1 MGFPPKAKA
10 LGLQP
15 EDLMM
20 EHLKRYITFSFSLL
34 LLLGNMVMPVLG
46 QGERKEDLIG
56 HWTFEKGT
64 ELEDLTGHF
73 SEIDLLGA
81 DVKDGKLHI
90 GNSEWAMT
98 TGYKG
103 PDIGPDKTLVT
114 WIYLDDLNVTRGA
127 TLAVNKS
134 SGDTFDAIV
143 YAERQPKRWMA
154 GSSFFRRTQDALP
167 GFEEKETGK
176 LMQLAISY
184 EDEGGTAK
192 IAIYRNGDRIGGYT
206 MGPIVSWEAGD
217 VEALFGPRALIGG
230 TAYGWVV
237 ARVEDARIYNAV
249 LSKKEINSL
258 VENTLDVEAR
268 GKLATV
274 WGVLKLSK

>member
-1 MGFPPKAKA
+1 MENTTMIQSFRRYFALSFSVLFLIGNIVVPA
-10 LGLQP
+10 LGQA
-15 EDLMM
+15 E
-20 EHLKRYITFSFSLL
+20 K
-34 LLLGNMVMPVLG
+34 
-46 QGERKEDLIG
+46 KEDLIG
-56 HWTFEKGT
+56 HWTFENGV

-73 SEIDLLGA
+73 GDIDLLDA
-81 DVKDGKLHI
+81 DVKDGKLRI
-90 GNSEWAMT
+90 GNNEWAMT

-114 WIYLDDLNVTRGA
+114 WIYLDDLSITRGA

-154 GSSFFRRTQDALP
+154 GSSHFRRTQDADP

-176 LMQLAISY
+176 LIQLAISY
-184 EDEGGTAK
+184 EDDGGNTK
-192 IAIYRNGDRIGGYT
+192 IMIYRDGDVIGDYT

-249 LSKKEINSL
+249 LDEKEINNL
-258 VENTLDVEAR
+258 TVDTLDVEAR
-268 GKLATV
+268 GKLAAT
-274 WGVLKLSK
+274 WGRLKFSK

>member
-1 MGFPPKAKA
+1 MID
-10 LGLQP
+10 LG
-15 EDLMM
+15 
-20 EHLKRYITFSFSLL
+20 RYFTFSFSVLF
-34 LLLGNMVMPVLG
+34 LLGSLVAPALG
-46 QGERKEDLIG
+46 QGEKKEALIG
-56 HWTFEKGT
+56 HWTFEAGA

-73 SEIDLLGA
+73 GDIDLLGA

-90 GNSEWAMT
+90 GNNDWAMT

-103 PDIGPDKTLVT
+103 DDIGPDKTLVT
-114 WIYLDDLNVTRGA
+114 WLYLDDLNVTRGA

-154 GSSFFRRTQDALP
+154 GSSHFRRTQDAIP

-176 LMQLAISY
+176 LIQLAISY
-184 EDEGGTAK
+184 EDEGGNAK
-192 IAIYRNGDRIGGYT
+192 ITIYRNGERIGGYT

-237 ARVEDARIYNAV
+237 ARVEDARIYNAA
-249 LSKKEINSL
+249 LSKKEINNL
-258 VENTLDVEAR
+258 VENTLDIQAR

-274 WGVLKLSK
+274 WGRLKFTE

>member
-1 MGFPPKAKA
+1 
-10 LGLQP
+10 
-15 EDLMM
+15 MM
-20 EHLKRYITFSFSLL
+20 EYLKRYITFSFSLL
-34 LLLGNMVMPVLG
+34 LLLGNIVMPVLG

-56 HWTFEKGT
+56 HWTFEKGA

-90 GNSEWAMT
+90 GNGEWAMT

-114 WIYLDDLNVTRGA
+114 WLYLDDLNVTKGA

-176 LMQLAISY
+176 LIQLAISY

-192 IAIYRNGDRIGGYT
+192 ITIYRNGDRIGGYT

-230 TAYGWVV
+230 TAYGWVI
-237 ARVEDARIYNAV
+237 ARVEDARIYNAA

>member
-1 MGFPPKAKA
+1 MIQSFRRYFALSFSVLFLIGNIVVPA
-10 LGLQP
+10 LGQA
-15 EDLMM
+15 E
-20 EHLKRYITFSFSLL
+20 K
-34 LLLGNMVMPVLG
+34 
-46 QGERKEDLIG
+46 KEDLIG
-56 HWTFEKGT
+56 HWTFENGV

-73 SEIDLLGA
+73 GDIDLLDA

-90 GNSEWAMT
+90 GNNEWAMT

-114 WIYLDDLNVTRGA
+114 WIYLDDLSITRGA

-154 GSSFFRRTQDALP
+154 GSSHFRRTQDADP
-167 GFEEKETGK
+167 GFEEKQTGK
-176 LMQLAISY
+176 LIQLAISY
-184 EDEGGTAK
+184 EDDGGNAK
-192 IAIYRNGDRIGGYT
+192 IMIYRDGDVIGDYT

-230 TAYGWVV
+230 TAHGWIV

-249 LSKKEINSL
+249 LDEKEINNL
-258 VENTLDVEAR
+258 TVDTLDVEAR
-268 GKLATV
+268 GKLAAT
-274 WGVLKLSK
+274 WGRLKFSK

>member
-1 MGFPPKAKA
+1 MKIMKHRKPYF
-10 LGLQP
+10 
-15 EDLMM
+15 
-20 EHLKRYITFSFSLL
+20 IFSVFLL
-34 LLLGNMVMPVLG
+34 LFLGYTVLPALG
-46 QGERKEDLIG
+46 QGEKKGDLVG
-56 HWTFEKGT
+56 HWTFEKGS

-73 SEIDLLGA
+73 SEVDLSGA
-81 DVKDGKLHI
+81 EVKNGKLHI
-90 GNSEWAMT
+90 GSGKWAMT

-114 WIYLDDLNVTRGA
+114 WLYLDDLNVTKGA

-154 GSSFFRRTQDALP
+154 GSSFFMRTQDPLP

-176 LMQLAISY
+176 LIQLAISY
-184 EDEGGTAK
+184 EDEGGNAK
-192 IAIYRNGDRIGGYT
+192 VTLYRNGDRIGGYT

-237 ARVEDARIYNAV
+237 ARVEDARIYNAA
-249 LSKKEINSL
+249 LTKKEINNL
-258 VENTLDVEAR
+258 VENTLDVAAR
-268 GKLATV
+268 GKLATL
-274 WGVLKLSK
+274 WGRLKLSK

>member
-1 MGFPPKAKA
+1 MIQSFRRYFALSFSVLFLIGNIVVPA
-10 LGLQP
+10 LGQA
-15 EDLMM
+15 E
-20 EHLKRYITFSFSLL
+20 K
-34 LLLGNMVMPVLG
+34 
-46 QGERKEDLIG
+46 KEDLIG
-56 HWTFEKGT
+56 HWTFENGV

-73 SEIDLLGA
+73 GDIDLLDA
-81 DVKDGKLHI
+81 DVKDGKLRI
-90 GNSEWAMT
+90 GNNEWAMT

-114 WIYLDDLNVTRGA
+114 WIYLDDLSITRGA

-154 GSSFFRRTQDALP
+154 GSSHFRRTQDADP

-176 LMQLAISY
+176 LIQLAISY
-184 EDEGGTAK
+184 EDDGGNTK
-192 IAIYRNGDRIGGYT
+192 IMIYRNGDVIGDYT

-230 TAYGWVV
+230 TAHGWVI

-249 LSKKEINSL
+249 LDEKEINNL
-258 VENTLDVEAR
+258 TVDTLDVEAR
-268 GKLATV
+268 GKLAAT
-274 WGVLKLSK
+274 WGRLKFSK

>member
-1 MGFPPKAKA
+1 MIQSFRRYFALSFSVLFLIGNIVVPA
-10 LGLQP
+10 LGQA
-15 EDLMM
+15 E
-20 EHLKRYITFSFSLL
+20 K
-34 LLLGNMVMPVLG
+34 
-46 QGERKEDLIG
+46 KEDLIG
-56 HWTFEKGT
+56 HWTFENGV

-73 SEIDLLGA
+73 GDIDLLDA
-81 DVKDGKLHI
+81 DVKDGKLRI
-90 GNSEWAMT
+90 GNNEWAMT

-114 WIYLDDLNVTRGA
+114 WIYLDDLSITRGA

-154 GSSFFRRTQDALP
+154 GSSHFRRTQDANP

-176 LMQLAISY
+176 LIQLAISY
-184 EDEGGTAK
+184 EDDGGNTK
-192 IAIYRNGDRIGGYT
+192 IMIYRNGDVIGDYT

-230 TAYGWVV
+230 TAHGWII

-249 LSKKEINSL
+249 LDEKEINNL
-258 VENTLDVEAR
+258 TVDTLDVEAR
-268 GKLATV
+268 GKLAAT
-274 WGVLKLSK
+274 WGRLKFSK

>member
-1 MGFPPKAKA
+1 
-10 LGLQP
+10 
-15 EDLMM
+15 MM
-20 EHLKRYITFSFSLL
+20 QHLKRYFIFSLSLL
-34 LLLGNMVMPVLG
+34 LSLGNLVIPAFG
-46 QGERKEDLIG
+46 QGEKKEDLIG
-56 HWTFEKGT
+56 HWTFEKGAG
-64 ELEDLTGHF
+64 LEDLTGHF
-73 SEIDLLGA
+73 SKIDLLGA

-90 GNSEWAMT
+90 GSNKWAMT

-114 WIYLDDLNVTRGA
+114 WLYLDDLNVTRGA

-154 GSSFFRRTQDALP
+154 GSSFFRRTQDAIP
-167 GFEEKETGK
+167 GFEEKQTGK
-176 LMQLAISY
+176 LIQLAISY
-184 EDEGGTAK
+184 EDEGGNAK
-192 IAIYRNGDRIGGYT
+192 ITIYRNGDRIGGYT
-206 MGPIVSWEAGD
+206 MGPIVSWKAGD

-237 ARVEDARIYNAV
+237 ARVEDARIYNTV

-274 WGVLKLSK
+274 WGALKLFK

>member
-1 MGFPPKAKA
+1 MNFTITAGVT
-10 LGLQP
+10 
-15 EDLMM
+15 LMK
-20 EHLKRYITFSFSLL
+20 HLKGYFIFGFALL
-34 LLLGNMVMPVLG
+34 LLVGNLIMPAFG
-46 QGERKEDLIG
+46 QAERKGDLVG
-56 HWTFEKGT
+56 HWTFEKGA

-81 DVKDGKLHI
+81 EVKDGKLHI
-90 GNSEWAMT
+90 GNNKWAMT

-114 WIYLDDLNVTRGA
+114 WLYLDDLNVTKGA

-154 GSSFFRRTQDALP
+154 GSSFFMRTQDPLP

-176 LMQLAISY
+176 LIQLAISY
-184 EDEGGTAK
+184 EDEGGNAQIT
-192 IAIYRNGDRIGGYT
+192 IYRNGDRIGGYT
-206 MGPIVSWEAGD
+206 MGPIVSWEEGD

-237 ARVEDARIYNAV
+237 GRLEDARIYNAA
-249 LSKKEINSL
+249 LSKTEIGNL
-258 VENTLDVEAR
+258 VENTLDVQAR
-268 GKLATV
+268 GKLATL
-274 WGVLKLSK
+274 WGRLKLSKQ

>member
-1 MGFPPKAKA
+1 MIQSFRRYFALSFAVLFLIGNIVVPA
-10 LGLQP
+10 LGQA
-15 EDLMM
+15 E
-20 EHLKRYITFSFSLL
+20 K
-34 LLLGNMVMPVLG
+34 
-46 QGERKEDLIG
+46 KEDLIG
-56 HWTFEKGT
+56 HWTFENGV

-73 SEIDLLGA
+73 GDIDLLDA
-81 DVKDGKLHI
+81 DVKDGKLRI
-90 GNSEWAMT
+90 GNNEWAMT

-114 WIYLDDLNVTRGA
+114 WIYLDDLSITRGA

-154 GSSFFRRTQDALP
+154 GSSHFRRTQDANP

-176 LMQLAISY
+176 LIQLAISY
-184 EDEGGTAK
+184 EDDGGNTK
-192 IAIYRNGDRIGGYT
+192 IMIYRNGDVIGDYT

-230 TAYGWVV
+230 TAHGWVI

-249 LSKKEINSL
+249 LDEKEINNL
-258 VENTLDVEAR
+258 TVDTLDVEAR
-268 GKLATV
+268 GKLAAT
-274 WGVLKLSK
+274 WGRLKFSK

>member
-1 MGFPPKAKA
+1 MIESFRGYFALSLSVLFLFGSLVMLA
-10 LGLQP
+10 LGQA
-15 EDLMM
+15 E
-20 EHLKRYITFSFSLL
+20 K
-34 LLLGNMVMPVLG
+34 
-46 QGERKEDLIG
+46 KEDLIG
-56 HWTFEKGT
+56 HWTFEKGV

-73 SEIDLLGA
+73 SEIDLLDA
-81 DVKDGKLHI
+81 EVKDGQLHI
-90 GNSEWAMT
+90 GNNEWAMT

-114 WIYLDDLNVTRGA
+114 WLYLDDLNVTRGA

-134 SGDTFDAIV
+134 SADTFDAIV

-154 GSSFFRRTQDALP
+154 GSSFFRRTQDANP

-176 LMQLAISY
+176 LIQLAISY
-184 EDEGGTAK
+184 EDDGGNAK
-192 IAIYRNGDRIGGYT
+192 IMIHRNGDVIGDYT

-249 LSKKEINSL
+249 LNEKEINNL
-258 VENTLDVEAR
+258 TVNTLDVEAH
-268 GKLATV
+268 GKLAMT
-274 WGVLKLSK
+274 WGRLKSSK

>member
-1 MGFPPKAKA
+1 MIQSFRRYFALSFSVLFLIGNIVVPA
-10 LGLQP
+10 LGQA
-15 EDLMM
+15 E
-20 EHLKRYITFSFSLL
+20 K
-34 LLLGNMVMPVLG
+34 
-46 QGERKEDLIG
+46 KEDLIG
-56 HWTFEKGT
+56 HWTFENGV

-73 SEIDLLGA
+73 GDIDLLDA
-81 DVKDGKLHI
+81 DVKDGKLRI
-90 GNSEWAMT
+90 GNNEWAMT

-114 WIYLDDLNVTRGA
+114 WIYLDDLSITRGA

-154 GSSFFRRTQDALP
+154 GSSHFRRTQDANP

-176 LMQLAISY
+176 LIQLAISY
-184 EDEGGTAK
+184 EDDGGNTK
-192 IAIYRNGDRIGGYT
+192 IMIYRNGDVIGDYT

-249 LSKKEINSL
+249 LDEKEINNL
-258 VENTLDVEAR
+258 TVDTLDVEAR
-268 GKLATV
+268 GKLAAT
-274 WGVLKLSK
+274 WGRLKFSK

>member
-1 MGFPPKAKA
+1 MIQSFRRYFALSFSVLFLIGNIVVPA
-10 LGLQP
+10 LGQA
-15 EDLMM
+15 E
-20 EHLKRYITFSFSLL
+20 K
-34 LLLGNMVMPVLG
+34 
-46 QGERKEDLIG
+46 KEDLIG
-56 HWTFEKGT
+56 HWTFENGV

-73 SEIDLLGA
+73 GDIDLLDA
-81 DVKDGKLHI
+81 DVKDGKLRI
-90 GNSEWAMT
+90 GNNEWAMT

-114 WIYLDDLNVTRGA
+114 WIYLDDLSIIRGA

-154 GSSFFRRTQDALP
+154 GSSHFRRTQDADP

-176 LMQLAISY
+176 LIQLAISY
-184 EDEGGTAK
+184 EDDGGNTK
-192 IAIYRNGDRIGGYT
+192 IMIYRNGDVIGDYT

-230 TAYGWVV
+230 TAHGWVV

-249 LSKKEINSL
+249 LDEKEINNL
-258 VENTLDVEAR
+258 AVNTLDVEAR
-268 GKLATV
+268 GKLAAT
-274 WGVLKLSK
+274 WGRLKFSK

>member
-1 MGFPPKAKA
+1 MIQSFRRYFALSFSVLFLIGNIVVPA
-10 LGLQP
+10 LGQA
-15 EDLMM
+15 E
-20 EHLKRYITFSFSLL
+20 K
-34 LLLGNMVMPVLG
+34 
-46 QGERKEDLIG
+46 KEDLIG
-56 HWTFEKGT
+56 HWTFENGV

-73 SEIDLLGA
+73 GDIDLLDA

-90 GNSEWAMT
+90 GNNEWAMT

-114 WIYLDDLNVTRGA
+114 WIYLDDLSITRGA

-154 GSSFFRRTQDALP
+154 GSSHFRRTQDADP
-167 GFEEKETGK
+167 GFEEKQTGK
-176 LMQLAISY
+176 LIQLAISY
-184 EDEGGTAK
+184 EDDGGNAK
-192 IAIYRNGDRIGGYT
+192 IMIYRDGDVIGDYT

-230 TAYGWVV
+230 TAHGWVI

-249 LSKKEINSL
+249 LDEKEINNL
-258 VENTLDVEAR
+258 TVDTLDVEAR
-268 GKLATV
+268 GKLAAT
-274 WGVLKLSK
+274 WGRLKFSK